1 MHQSKFRLSAVD
13 EEHLRLTSL
22 FKFKFDISCS
32 ISCSYISSLYLEF
45 DADGSQALRGLQ
57 RVKGHCRKFYQQ
69 FLHKYYINLSLQTPQ
84 IASFKWISVKTVT
97 VDRKRLFRAPYAIC
111 NAKTIT
117 FFSSVLALFQSSVAK
132 NEIQIACILKRSFNK
147 GSPRLIKILWRR
159 LFKT

>member
-1 MHQSKFRLSAVD
+1 MSKHQSKFRLSAVD

-22 FKFKFDISCS
+22 FNFKFDISCS

-57 RVKGHCRKFYQQ
+57 QVKGHCHKFYQQ
-69 FLHKYYINLSLQTPQ
+69 FLHKYYINLPLQTPQ

-97 VDRKRLFRAPYAIC
+97 VDRKGLFRPPYAIC

-117 FFSSVLALFQSSVAK
+117 FFSSVLAHSFNRLSRK
-132 NEIQIACILKRSFNK
+132 MKYILKRSFNK

-159 LFKT
+159 LFWT